1 VTINIRTVDQ
11 VTILDLNGPFKAGE
25 AEQAFRNS
33 VGEVLSAGVTN
44 LAVNLAGVS
53 FLDSSGVGALVRIFS
68 ALKEKGGEFRL
79 FGAPKQVASTLRM
92 VRLDKVLGLAE
103 DETAALASF

>member
-1 VTINIRTVDQ
+1 VTINVRTVDRA
-11 VTILDLNGPFKAGE
+11 TILDLNGPFKAGE
-25 AEQAFRNS
+25 ADQAFRNS

-53 FLDSSGVGALVRIFS
+53 FLDSSGVGSLVRTFS
-68 ALKEKGGEFRL
+68 TLKERGGEFRL
-79 FGAPKQVASTLRM
+79 FGASKQVGQILRM

-103 DETAALASF
+103 DEAAALSSL

>member
-1 VTINIRTVDQ
+1 MTIIVRTVDKA
-11 VTILDLNGPFKAGE
+11 TILDLNGPFKAGE
-25 AEQAFRNS
+25 ADQVFRNS

-53 FLDSSGVGALVRIFS
+53 FLDSSGIGALVRTFS
-68 ALKEKGGEFRL
+68 TLRERGGEFRL
-79 FGAPKQVASTLRM
+79 FGASKQVAQTLRM
-92 VRLDKVLGLAE
+92 VRLDKVLGVAE

>member
-1 VTINIRTVDQ
+1 VTINIRTVEQ
-11 VTILDLNGPFKAGE
+11 VTILDLKGSFKAGE

-44 LAVNLAGVS
+44 LAINLAGVP
-53 FLDSSGVGALVRIFS
+53 FLDSSGIGQVVGTFLT
-68 ALKEKGGEFRL
+68 LKKRGGEFRL
-79 FGAPKQVASTLRM
+79 FGASEQVAQILRM
-92 VRLDKVLGLAE
+92 VRLDKVLRVAE

>member
-1 VTINIRTVDQ
+1 MTINIRTVDR

-44 LAVNLAGVS
+44 LAINLAGVS
-53 FLDSSGVGALVRIFS
+53 FLDSSGIGALVRTFS
-68 ALKEKGGEFRL
+68 TLRERGGEFRL
-79 FGAPKQVASTLRM
+79 FGASKQVAQTLRM
-92 VRLDKVLGLAE
+92 VRLDKVLGVAE

>member
-25 AEQAFRNS
+25 AEQAFRNF

-68 ALKEKGGEFRL
+68 TLKEKGGEFRL

-92 VRLDKVLGLAE
+92 VRLDKVLGLVE